1 MTTTATQAQ
10 TQAPTS
16 TDSQKRL
23 NRLLQLAEWH
33 ASIQPEKAI
42 AQAEEA
48 MKIAAQQA
56 DKSAECK
63 LTYILGST
71 YLHQGRLEIATEYFN
86 QALQLCRQH
95 CDTATLVKVFNA
107 IGNIHKLKGNYKL
120 ALEYFFKGLK
130 YDVKSFNATLY
141 NNIAHAYA
149 ILKKYDKAVD
159 YLQKGMSLAQCQNEP
174 EPLIRCL
181 INIGSN
187 YYLQG
192 KYKKAIEHFNQ
203 ALETAIQ
210 YPNFTKQSVKCLHDI
225 GAAHEYLGNHDLALE
240 NYRKAL
246 EISRKCGYFLDA
258 CCNIYKIG
266 NIRLKQ
272 KNYVKALKYFYKCLE
287 MIDEYSFES
296 QRIDCLKAMYECY
309 ELQEDY
315 AKANHFLKAVIKA
328 QDQQR
333 NHRMECE
340 MAALLIDKE
349 EEVALLEEKRK
360 KMEIQNKTLSSS
372 YKILEQTNKELQQ
385 YAYVVAHDLKE
396 PLRNIGS
403 FTALLQKRYG
413 TDLDSTALEFMQYIL
428 KNTKHMNQLL
438 SDLLKYATVNK
449 DVQRLIIEEVKT
461 QSVVEE
467 VQRILASRIR
477 TTQAVIEVGALPI
490 VYCNRLHLTQLLMN
504 LINNAIK
511 FRSDRPCHVRVRAKT
526 KDDCYIFSIEDNGI
540 GIEEDYQQQIFKIFN
555 QLERHNHTGT
565 GIGLAICD
573 KIIKFYSGEIWV
585 NSDKDKGS
593 TFYFSLPRFPKIK
606 HQIMP

>member
-10 TQAPTS
+10 TKAPTAA
-16 TDSQKRL
+16 DSLKRL

-33 ASIQPEKAI
+33 ASIQPQKAI
-42 AQAEEA
+42 GQAEEA
-48 MKIAAQQA
+48 LQIVAQQA
-56 DKSAECK
+56 DKSAEPN

-71 YLHQGRLEIATEYFN
+71 YLHQGRLEIASEYFN
-86 QALQLCRQH
+86 QALKLCKQH
-95 CDTATLVKVFNA
+95 CDTTTLVKVFNS
-107 IGNIHKLKGNYKL
+107 IGNIHKLRGNYKL

-141 NNIAHAYA
+141 NSIANAYA
-149 ILKKYDKAVD
+149 ILKKYDKAVE

-174 EPLIRCL
+174 EPLISCL

-192 KYKKAIEHFNQ
+192 NYKKAIENFNQ

-210 YPNFTKQSVKCLHDI
+210 FPNFTKQSVSCLHDI
-225 GAAHEYLGNHDLALE
+225 GSAHEYLGNYDLALD

-246 EISRKCGYFLDA
+246 EISRKCGYHLDA

-272 KNYVKALKYFYKCLE
+272 KNYEKALKYFYKCLE
-287 MIDEYSFES
+287 IIDQFSFES
-296 QRIDCLKAMYECY
+296 QRIDCLKGIYECY

-315 AKANHFLKAVIKA
+315 ANANQFLKEIIKI
-328 QDQQR
+328 QDQQHNR
-333 NHRMECE
+333 RMERE
-340 MAALLIDKE
+340 MSALLIDKE

-360 KMEIQNKTLSSS
+360 KMEMQNQNLSNS
-372 YKILEQTNKELQQ
+372 YKILEQSNKELQQ

-413 TDLDSTALEFMQYIL
+413 ENLDSTALEFMQYIM
-428 KNTKHMNQLL
+428 KNTQQMNQLL

-449 DVQRLIIEEVKT
+449 DVQKLVIEEVKT

-504 LINNAIK
+504 LISNAIK

-526 KDDCYIFSIEDNGI
+526 KEDCYIFSIEDNGI

-573 KIIKFYSGEIWV
+573 KIIKFYGGEIWV
-585 NSDKDKGS
+585 NSEKGKGS

-606 HQIMP
+606 HHIMP

>member
-1 MTTTATQAQ
+1 MTTTATKPEA
-10 TQAPTS
+10 QAPS
-16 TDSQKRL
+16 AADSNKQM

-33 ASIQPEKAI
+33 STIQPQKAVKQAKEALRI
-42 AQAEEA
+42 ATY
-48 MKIAAQQA
+48 KA

-63 LTYILGST
+63 LVYILGNT
-71 YLHQGRLEIATEYFN
+71 YLHQGRLEISMQYFN
-86 QALQLCRQH
+86 QSLLLSKKNA
-95 CDTATLVKVFNA
+95 DVVILVKTFNA
-107 IGNIHKLKGNYKL
+107 IGNIHKLRKEYKV
-120 ALEYFFKGLK
+120 ALEYFFKALK

-149 ILKKYDKAVD
+149 ILKRYDKAVS
-159 YLQKGMSLAQCQNEP
+159 YLQKGMSLAQSQNEP
-174 EPLIRCL
+174 EPLISCL

-187 YYLQG
+187 YYLQE

-203 ALETAIQ
+203 ALETAIK

-225 GAAHEYLGNHDLALE
+225 GSAHEYLGKYDLALE

-246 EISRKCGYFLDA
+246 EISRKCFYYLDA
-258 CCNIYKIG
+258 CVNLYNIG

-272 KNYVKALKYFYKCLE
+272 KAYSKALKYFYKCLE

-296 QRIDCLKAMYECY
+296 HRINCLKGIYECY
-309 ELQEDY
+309 EMLEDY
-315 AKANHFLKAVIKA
+315 AKANRFLKAIIKI
-328 QDQQR
+328 QDKQY
-333 NHRMECE
+333 NHRMERD
-340 MAALLIDKE
+340 MAALLMDKE
-349 EEVALLEEKRK
+349 EEIALLEEKRK
-360 KMEIQNKTLSSS
+360 KITLQNQTLSAS
-372 YKILEQTNKELQQ
+372 YKILEQSNKELQQ

-403 FTALLQKRYG
+403 FTALLHKRSSEN
-413 TDLDSTALEFMQYIL
+413 LDATSLEFMQYIL
-428 KNTKHMNQLL
+428 KNTKNMNALL

-449 DVQRLIIEEVKT
+449 DVQKLVIEEVKT

-467 VQRILASRIR
+467 VQRILTSRIR
-477 TTQAVIEVGALPI
+477 ATQAVVEVGALPI

-511 FRSDRPCHVRVRAKT
+511 FRSDKPCHIRVRAKT
-526 KDDCYIFSIEDNGI
+526 KDDYYVFSISDNGI

-573 KIIKFYSGEIWV
+573 KIVKFYGGEIWV
-585 NSDKDKGS
+585 DSQKGKGS

-606 HQIMP
+606 HQVMP